1 MSLREYQL
9 ELKRGVYEAWAAGA
23 QAVMGVMPT
32 GSGKTMTFTNIMSEH
47 RGASIALAHRSEL
60 VSQMS
65 LALARHGLRH
75 RVIGSS
81 STAKNCRTVNMNEL
95 GKNFVDPHARI
106 AAASVQTLVRRDPN
120 EAWMKEVTLVVV
132 DECFPAGTM
141 VSGRPIETLQIGDLV
156 EAFDEHTGE
165 IKMRP
170 VTRLFRNVAPESM
183 VSIRAR
189 HHVLDCTFGH
199 PFYTKNGWKPASD
212 LTVDDEVLQYEMRPA
227 LHMVRKNN
235 RRVKRTAE
243 VLLSKKGS
251 HFLRKKMRTG
261 VSGIETHLGLESSA
275 STAAHRHLH
284 GVLEHG
290 RSFGVQAPAVE
301 EDREGVLLDGM
312 LERVS
317 SPSFIG
323 NHVSNEQK
331 IRIGENAAEKPH
343 VVVRNKKESERVLE
357 KRRPSTERARGK
369 WPRANATRID
379 SVRAAASCRIRN
391 AARDTNETASRVG
404 VPNVLQTRS
413 RKLGAKDSSRGRR
426 TEPYRS
432 EAYRCEERRVLEWVR
447 VDRVEIFKS
456 ENRYGTLRGTGDG
469 HVYNIEVA
477 DFHTYIANGVVVHNC
492 HHLLSDNAWG
502 KALVMFPNARVL
514 GVTATPMRA
523 DGKGLGR
530 HADGLID
537 VMIEGPSMRSLIEA
551 GHLTDYRLICPP
563 SDIDLSS
570 VPISAGGDYSPKP
583 LSAAVHA
590 SHVVGDV
597 VQHYIKFAAG
607 KLGVTFATDV
617 ESARDIAAAYRA
629 AGVPAEVISADT
641 PDVLRAHLMHRF
653 RARELLQLVNVDLLG
668 EGVDVPAIE
677 VVSMAR
683 PTQSLG
689 LYMQQ
694 VGRALRPMAGKDKA
708 IILDHVGNWTRH
720 GLVDKHRVWTLDRRE
735 RKSRSTPDD
744 VVPIRVC
751 VKCLSAYERV
761 LSACPFCGEPHVPAT
776 RGTPEAVEGDLREMA
791 PELLARLR
799 GEVSAVGMAPKI
811 PYGATPVVAGSIRK
825 NHRLRI
831 EALGSL
837 GLAMA
842 VWGGWRE
849 MEGDDVPMQQRR
861 FFHQF
866 GHDVLSAQA
875 LGRADAE
882 ALEGK
887 IRDVLT
893 RANIIVDGSVSVG

>member
-23 QAVMGVMPT
+23 RAVMGVMST

-47 RGASIALAHRSEL
+47 QGASIALAHRSEL

-75 RVIGSS
+75 RIIGAA
-81 STAKNCRTVNMNEL
+81 STAKNCRAVNMNEL

-106 AAASVQTLVRRDPN
+106 AAASVQTLVRRPV

-132 DECFPAGTM
+132 DET
-141 VSGRPIETLQIGDLV
+141 
-156 EAFDEHTGE
+156 
-165 IKMRP
+165 
-170 VTRLFRNVAPESM
+170 
-183 VSIRAR
+183 
-189 HHVLDCTFGH
+189 
-199 PFYTKNGWKPASD
+199 
-212 LTVDDEVLQYEMRPA
+212 
-227 LHMVRKNN
+227 
-235 RRVKRTAE
+235 
-243 VLLSKKGS
+243 
-251 HFLRKKMRTG
+251 
-261 VSGIETHLGLESSA
+261 
-275 STAAHRHLH
+275 
-284 GVLEHG
+284 
-290 RSFGVQAPAVE
+290 
-301 EDREGVLLDGM
+301 
-312 LERVS
+312 
-317 SPSFIG
+317 
-323 NHVSNEQK
+323 
-331 IRIGENAAEKPH
+331 
-343 VVVRNKKESERVLE
+343 
-357 KRRPSTERARGK
+357 
-369 WPRANATRID
+369 
-379 SVRAAASCRIRN
+379 
-391 AARDTNETASRVG
+391 
-404 VPNVLQTRS
+404 
-413 RKLGAKDSSRGRR
+413 
-426 TEPYRS
+426 
-432 EAYRCEERRVLEWVR
+432 
-447 VDRVEIFKS
+447 
-456 ENRYGTLRGTGDG
+456 
-469 HVYNIEVA
+469 
-477 DFHTYIANGVVVHNC
+477 

-502 KALVMFPNARVL
+502 KALAMFPNARVL

-694 VGRALRPMAGKDKA
+694 VGRALRPMEGKDKA
-708 IILDHVGNWTRH
+708 IILDHVGNWARH
-720 GLVDKHRVWTLDRRE
+720 GLVDKHRTWTLDRRE

-861 FFHQF
+861 FFHTF

-893 RANIIVDGSVSVG
+893 RANIIVDDSVSVG